1 MIKIICF
8 GKLKENYLINAVN
21 DYFERIN
28 KYHKISILELKDSEN
43 IFDEEKELLKI
54 IQNDKSYKIL
64 LDIKGEEVSSIEF
77 STLINDKL
85 THFSSIT
92 FIIGSSNGVSENI
105 KNFMNQR
112 ISFGKI
118 TMPHSLF
125 RAVLLEQI
133 YRSFKIL
140 NNESYHK

>member
-21 DYFERIN
+21 VYFERIN

-118 TMPHSLF
+118 TMPHGLF

>member
-8 GKLKENYLINAVN
+8 GKLKENYLVNSVN
-21 DYFERIN
+21 DYFERVN
-28 KYHKISILELKDSEN
+28 KYHKISILELKDSDN
-43 IFDEEKELLKI
+43 MNDEEKELLKT

-105 KNFMNQR
+105 KNFVNQK

-118 TMPHSLF
+118 TMPHGLF

>member
-8 GKLKENYLINAVN
+8 GKLKENYLVNAVN
-21 DYFERIN
+21 DYYERVN

-43 IFDEEKELLKI
+43 IIDEEKELLKT

-105 KNFMNQR
+105 KNFVNQK

-118 TMPHSLF
+118 TMPHGLF
-125 RAVLLEQI
+125 RAVLLEQV

>member
-8 GKLKENYLINAVN
+8 GKLKENYLVNAVN
-21 DYFERIN
+21 DYYERVN
-28 KYHKISILELKDSEN
+28 KYHKISIIELKDSDN
-43 IFDEEKELLKI
+43 IIDEEKELLKT

-105 KNFMNQR
+105 KNFMNQK

-118 TMPHSLF
+118 TMPHGLF

>member
-8 GKLKENYLINAVN
+8 GKLKENYLVNAVN
-21 DYFERIN
+21 DYYERVN
-28 KYHKISILELKDSEN
+28 KYHKISILELKDSDN
-43 IFDEEKELLKI
+43 IIDEEKELLKT

-105 KNFMNQR
+105 KNFVNQR

-118 TMPHSLF
+118 TMPYGLF

>member
-8 GKLKENYLINAVN
+8 GKLKENYLVNAVN
-21 DYFERIN
+21 DYYERVN

-118 TMPHSLF
+118 TMPHGLF

>member
-43 IFDEEKELLKI
+43 IIDEEKELLKI

-64 LDIKGEEVSSIEF
+64 LDIKGEEVSSIKF
-77 STLINDKL
+77 TTLINDKL

-105 KNFMNQR
+105 KNFMNQK

-118 TMPHSLF
+118 TMPHGLF

>member
-64 LDIKGEEVSSIEF
+64 LDIKGEEVSSIEI

-105 KNFMNQR
+105 KNFVNQK

-118 TMPHSLF
+118 TMPHGLF